1 MPVPSS
7 HKFKPESDSASSRID
22 FISQVVLSQ
31 QLRDE
36 QLHV

>member
-1 MPVPSS
+1 MSVPSS
-7 HKFKPESDSASSRID
+7 HKFKPEFDSASSLMD
-22 FISQVVLSQ
+22 FISQVTLSQ